1 MSSPST
7 PRSCT
12 IHHPSPVRLAVCGAI
27 GTVGTLTV
35 HALIASGVNVEIR
48 AGCDK
53 EMMNSEAVNTY
64 RGSAVEVMELDYD
77 DEQSVE
83 RVLTGVERV
92 FLILPWRRGL
102 PAMMERFIRVAQ
114 RCNCNPFIV
123 KMSTLMTQ
131 INTTTPKPQIVQDVN
146 QHAHRTPHVTH
157 TVPQPPTSCH
167 PSSSFPV

>member
-12 IHHPSPVRLAVCGAI
+12 IHHPSPIRLAVCGAI

-35 HALIASGVNVEIR
+35 HALIASGVNVELR
-48 AGCDK
+48 AGCEK
-53 EMMNSEAVNTY
+53 EMMQSEAVNTY

-83 RVLTGVERV
+83 RVLSGVERV

-114 RCNCNPFIV
+114 RCQVGFLL

-131 INTTTPKPQIVQDVN
+131 INTTTTKPQIVQDVN
-146 QHAHRTPHVTH
+146 QHAHTISHS
-157 TVPQPPTSCH
+157 PQPTSPQPH
-167 PSSSFPV
+167 LTSLPLHLPV